1 MKLPEVEKF
10 VIEKLNN
17 ELPKNLYYHSKAH
30 VMDVLEAALMYG
42 KAENITTYETDILKT
57 AVLFHDLGFTVRIK
71 DHEEIGCEMARQT
84 LPGFEYNTADIEKI
98 CGMIM
103 ATRIP
108 QTPANKLEEIIA
120 DADLDYLG
128 RDDFWEIG
136 DELYKEL
143 KEYGIL
149 SDEKAWNNLQLNFLS
164 NHRYFTATAKRMRE
178 KKKNEHTEQIRQLV
192 NSYI

>member
-30 VMDVLEAALMYG
+30 VMDVMEAALMYA
-42 KAENITTYETDILKT
+42 KAEKITPYETDLLKT
-57 AVLFHDLGFTVRIK
+57 AVYFHDLGFTVQSR
-71 DHEEIGCEMARQT
+71 DHEEIGCKIARET
-84 LPGFEYNTADIEKI
+84 LPAFEYGQAEIDSI

-103 ATRIP
+103 ATKIP
-108 QTPANKLEEIIA
+108 QSPKNKLEEIIA

-136 DELYKEL
+136 MELYKEL
-143 KEYGIL
+143 KENGIL
-149 SDEKAWNNLQLNFLS
+149 NDKKEWNLLQLTFLS
-164 NHRYFTATAKRMRE
+164 GHHYFTTTAKKIRE